1 MNNDTRLGLAAVGLF
16 ALCCAGPL
24 LVSLVASG
32 AVLGALGAI
41 QGSAPL
47 LLAMAAV
54 LSAAVVLLWRR
65 GRASESEES
74 KAGCDMH
81 DYNRARSPVVSHGE
95 AGPGKDQ
102 QAVPA
107 HPAASGAP
115 TEAVVRVIDDG
126 AGGRVAA
133 TQVVPLR

>member
-65 GRASESEES
+65 GCVSESEES
-74 KAGCDMH
+74 KAGRDMH

>member
-1 MNNDTRLGLAAVGLF
+1 VNNDTRLGLAAVGIV

-32 AVLGALGAI
+32 AVLSAI
-41 QGSAPL
+41 HGSAPL

-74 KAGCDMH
+74 KAGRDMH